1 MGVMSFSEKNIT
13 RVIVKEAAKDW
24 EKITETDVV
33 VVGAGPAGLTA
44 AIYLRDFGFD
54 VVVFERRLSFGGGIG
69 GGGML
74 FHKIVI
80 EEEAKEIAEEFGM
93 RLEEVESG
101 LYAVDTA
108 DFLAKLSYSAVES
121 GAKILFG
128 VTVDDV
134 VFRPDPLRITGVL
147 IQWSAVQ
154 ISGLHVDPL
163 MIECKAVVDAT
174 GHDTEVIS
182 VASRKIPEL
191 DIFVHGEK
199 SAYSEMS
206 EKLVVEKTGKVA
218 EGLYA
223 AGMAVS
229 AVHGL
234 PRMGPIFGGM
244 LLSGRKIAE
253 QIMYDFKK

>member
-1 MGVMSFSEKNIT
+1 MAFSEKNIT
-13 RVIVKEAAKDW
+13 RIIVREAAKDW
-24 EKITETDVV
+24 EKISETDVV

-44 AIYLRDFGFD
+44 AYYLRNFGLD

-93 RLEEVESG
+93 KLEEVESG
-101 LYAVDTA
+101 LYAVDSA
-108 DFLAKLSYSAVES
+108 EFLAKLSYYAIES
-121 GAKILFG
+121 GAKTVLG

-134 VFRPDPLRITGVL
+134 VFRPDPLRISGVL
-147 IQWSAVQ
+147 VQWSAVQ

-163 MIECKAVVDAT
+163 MIESRAVVDAT
-174 GHDTEVIS
+174 GHDAEVIS
-182 VASRKIPEL
+182 VAARKIPEL
-191 DIFVHGEK
+191 EIFIHGEK

-206 EKLVVEKTGKVA
+206 ERLVVEKTGKVA

-244 LLSGRKIAE
+244 LLSGKKVAE
-253 QIMYDFKK
+253 QIMLDLKK

>member
-1 MGVMSFSEKNIT
+1 MSYTEKNIT
-13 RVIVKEAAKDW
+13 RVIVKEAVKDW

-80 EEEAKEIAEEFGM
+80 EEEAKGIAEEFGM

-174 GHDTEVIS
+174 GHDAEVIS

-206 EKLVVEKTGKVA
+206 ERLVVEKTGKVA

-244 LLSGRKIAE
+244 LLSGRKVAE